1 MPPRFVARRTPVRE
15 KITHTE
21 SIYNG
26 RVVKLVVH
34 DVELPDGKPSKREL
48 IQHPGAVAVVA
59 LDAEQNVLMV
69 RQYRIAADQ
78 ILLEIPAGT
87 LNPGEDPEVC
97 AVRELQEETGYRP
110 GQIEKI
116 GGIFVA
122 PGYTTEFIHLYLASD
137 LAASKLAQDDDEF
150 LEVDRLPLAEA
161 LKLIEQGQIIDG
173 KSISALLLV
182 ARRLGI

>member
-1 MPPRFVARRTPVRE
+1 MHE

-21 SIYNG
+21 SIYSG

-48 IQHPGAVAVVA
+48 VQHPGAVAVVA
-59 LDAEQNVLMV
+59 LDDAQNVLLV

-87 LNPGEDPEVC
+87 LDPGEEPEVC

-137 LAASKLAQDDDEF
+137 LSDSKLAQDDDEF
-150 LEVDRLPLAEA
+150 LEVERLPLADA
-161 LKLIEQGQIIDG
+161 LALIERGDIVDG

-182 ARRLGI
+182 ARRLGV

>member
-1 MPPRFVARRTPVRE
+1 MRE

-48 IQHPGAVAVVA
+48 VKHPGAVAVVA
-59 LDAEQNVLMV
+59 LDADQNVLLV

-87 LNPGEDPEVC
+87 LNPGEDPQVC
-97 AVRELQEETGYRP
+97 AERELQEETGYRP
-110 GQIEKI
+110 GSIEKI
-116 GGIFVA
+116 GGIYVA
-122 PGYTTEFIHLYLASD
+122 PGYTTEFIHLYLATD
-137 LAASKLAQDDDEF
+137 LTDSKLAQDEDEF
-150 LEVDRLPLAEA
+150 IEAERVPLTEA
-161 LKLIEQGQIIDG
+161 LRYIESGQIIDG